1 MATHRGTRQAR
12 YPRFDTH
19 QILGEQMTRTY
30 PPEPFYM
37 SLRVTPKASRS
48 NPLHR
53 DGDCFVGL
61 RPPRN
66 DINFSGEIQ

>member
-48 NPLHR
+48 NPRH
-53 DGDCFVGL
+53 DEKIASSGY

-66 DINFSGEIQ
+66 DIRIPGESQ